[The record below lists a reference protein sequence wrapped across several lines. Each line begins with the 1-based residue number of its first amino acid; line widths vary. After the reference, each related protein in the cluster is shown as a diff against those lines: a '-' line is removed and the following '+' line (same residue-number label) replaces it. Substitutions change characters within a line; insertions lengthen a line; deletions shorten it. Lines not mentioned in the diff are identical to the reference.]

1 MPLIYVQIHAY
12 TCIYQ
17 RIHTYTY
24 IYMKIR
30 MLNDKVWIVGRC
42 QCPAVTRTRCRPA
55 PDTDWDCQ
63 WAARWPLTGH
73 QSPAASGPG
82 RLDAAESLTVTV
94 THTFNQPK
102 SDGRPAAGPPAPG
115 GGLPL
120 SRAGRSSARLM
131 SGRTEHI
138 KQIQFY
144 GSVSSVAQAFVFNMW
159 NNYMMIQTEP
169 TWLYTLGLA
178 VDHENSYWNVTGS
191 RLCSDIFLSPTF
203 LIVTLPGQVTAQ

>member
-12 TCIYQ
+12 TYIYQ

-30 MLNDKVWIVGRC
+30 MLNDKVWIVVRC

-73 QSPAASGPG
+73 RSPAASGPG
-82 RLDAAESLTVTV
+82 RLGGGWACHWPCCRDA
-94 THTFNQPK
+94 
-102 SDGRPAAGPPAPG
+102 

-120 SRAGRSSARLM
+120 SVTGRPPWRRTNEWKNWAYQADPILWQCQLSSTGFCNYYVKQLKKIKLSQLDRHTWS
-131 SGRTEHI
+131 SGRL
-138 KQIQFY
+138 
-144 GSVSSVAQAFVFNMW
+144 W
-159 NNYMMIQTEP
+159 
-169 TWLYTLGLA
+169 
-178 VDHENSYWNVTGS
+178 
-191 RLCSDIFLSPTF
+191 RLLLVCHGFETS
-203 LIVTLPGQVTAQ
+203 

>member
-1 MPLIYVQIHAY
+1 MHIL
-12 TCIYQ
+12 
-17 RIHTYTY
+17 TYTNVY
-24 IYMKIR
+24 IHIR
-30 MLNDKVWIVGRC
+30 IYTWKYVCWMIRC
-42 QCPAVTRTRCRPA
+42 ELWCAASALQWLGLGAARPLTL
-55 PDTDWDCQ
+55 PDSDSGCQ

-138 KQIQFY
+138 KQIQDY
-144 GSVSSVAQAFVFNMW
+144 VSVRSAAQD
-159 NNYMMIQTEP
+159 
-169 TWLYTLGLA
+169 L
-178 VDHENSYWNVTGS
+178 
-191 RLCSDIFLSPTF
+191 FLND
-203 LIVTLPGQVTAQ
+203 

>member
-12 TCIYQ
+12 TYIYQ

-30 MLNDKVWIVGRC
+30 MLNDKVWIVVRC

-73 QSPAASGPG
+73 RSPAASGPG
-82 RLDAAESLTVTV
+82 RLGRAAEPVT
-94 THTFNQPK
+94 
-102 SDGRPAAGPPAPG
+102 DRAAGPPAGCHCPW
-115 GGLPL
+115 
-120 SRAGRSSARLM
+120 RAGRCGAGLM

-159 NNYMMIQTEP
+159 NNLTIIQTEP
-169 TWLYTLGLA
+169 TWLYTLGPA
-178 VDHENSYWNVTGS
+178 ADHENSHWNVMGS
-191 RLCSDIFLSPTF
+191 RF
-203 LIVTLPGQVTAQ
+203 

>member
-12 TCIYQ
+12 TYIYQ

-30 MLNDKVWIVGRC
+30 MLNDKVWIVVRC

-73 QSPAASGPG
+73 RSPAASGPG
-82 RLDAAESLTVTV
+82 RLGGGWACHWPCRRAA
-94 THTFNQPK
+94 
-102 SDGRPAAGPPAPG
+102 

-120 SRAGRSSARLM
+120 SVTGRPPWRRTNEWKNWAYQADPRLC
-131 SGRTEHI
+131 
-138 KQIQFY
+138 QCQ
-144 GSVSSVAQAFVFNMW
+144 VSSTGLVP
-159 NNYMMIQTEP
+159 E
-169 TWLYTLGLA
+169 WLECGISTLLFLCCLLELCTLCPA
-178 VDHENSYWNVTGS
+178 VKHENWMHVVVGS
-191 RLCSDIFLSPTF
+191 NSPKM
-203 LIVTLPGQVTAQ
+203 